1 MQPTIKPGYDSS
13 ERPLE
18 AFQVVF
24 VILGLIAF
32 PAALTLNTV
41 REPGVLEITS
51 ANPTPL
57 GYALSL
63 LIFVLPTIALAWW
76 FGRRPDLKLARGA
89 FGRTIGVLLPLGFG
103 LDLLFGNTFFTFP
116 NQLAVFGIDV
126 PAL

>member
-1 MQPTIKPGYDSS
+1 MRRCCPRSWLRGRRPSRRYDCRRPTIRTRFQVEPPRLNSRGSPPMQPTIKPGYDSA

-41 REPGVLEITS
+41 REPGVLEISST
-51 ANPTPL
+51 NPTPL

-63 LIFVLPTIALAWW
+63 
-76 FGRRPDLKLARGA
+76 
-89 FGRTIGVLLPLGFG
+89 
-103 LDLLFGNTFFTFP
+103 
-116 NQLAVFGIDV
+116 
-126 PAL
+126 